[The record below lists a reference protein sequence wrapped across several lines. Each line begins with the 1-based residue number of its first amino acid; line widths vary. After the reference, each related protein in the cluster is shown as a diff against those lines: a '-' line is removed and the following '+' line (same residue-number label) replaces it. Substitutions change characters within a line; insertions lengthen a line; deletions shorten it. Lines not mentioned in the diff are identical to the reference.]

1 MIKVGIDVGGTN
13 TDAVLLDGN
22 RIATAVKVST
32 SDDVTAGIR
41 AALGGLV
48 RTAADL
54 ANVEAVIVGTTHFI
68 NAVVQ
73 RRGLEPVGVI
83 RIGSPA
89 SRSLLPYCD
98 WPKDLAGEVNHGIWS
113 VAGGHE
119 YDGRPFAAL
128 DEVAIKTAARQISDK
143 GLATVAICSVF
154 SPVNA
159 EHETR
164 AAELVREV
172 APDIAITLSSSLGRI
187 GILERENVA
196 LLNAALIGLARRV
209 AGAVISAVREQ
220 GITAPV
226 YFSRN
231 DGTIAD
237 IETTIRQ
244 PVYSFASGATNSMRG
259 AAFLSGLKEA
269 IVADVGGTTTDVGL
283 LRHGFPH
290 EANSVVEVGGVRTLF
305 RMPDVI
311 SIGLGGGSIVAEG
324 GGRIGPQSVGFRL
337 TSEALV
343 FGGTV
348 TTATDYAVAMGL
360 AKIGEGV
367 DPTTFP
373 RTSKAAFMERCR
385 SLVEETVD
393 RAKIQSGDL
402 PLLAVGG
409 GAFLVP
415 DEVAGITEVVRVD
428 YAECANAVGA
438 ALAQVSGE
446 VDRIYRD
453 VPRDDALEDAR
464 QLAAERAV
472 RAGACRDTLE
482 LIDLEEVPLAY
493 LPGQSVRVRAR
504 VVGDM
509 RQLADG
515 PRDEAGSGNDSRE
528 A

>member
-1 MIKVGIDVGGTN
+1 M
-13 TDAVLLDGN
+13 TDA
-22 RIATAVKVST
+22 
-32 SDDVTAGIR
+32 
-41 AALGGLV
+41 
-48 RTAADL
+48 
-54 ANVEAVIVGTTHFI
+54 IV
-68 NAVVQ
+68 A
-73 RRGLEPVGVI
+73 
-83 RIGSPA
+83 
-89 SRSLLPYCD
+89 
-98 WPKDLAGEVNHGIWS
+98 
-113 VAGGHE
+113 
-119 YDGRPFAAL
+119 
-128 DEVAIKTAARQISDK
+128 AAREL
-143 GLATVAICSVF
+143 GVA
-154 SPVNA
+154 
-159 EHETR
+159 
-164 AAELVREV
+164 
-172 APDIAITLSSSLGRI
+172 APL
-187 GILERENVA
+187 
-196 LLNAALIGLARRV
+196 
-209 AGAVISAVREQ
+209 
-220 GITAPV
+220 

-231 DGTIAD
+231 DGTIAS
-237 IETTIRQ
+237 IEDTVRQ
-244 PVYSFASGATNSMRG
+244 PVYSFACGATNSMRG
-259 AAFLSGLKEA
+259 GAFLSGLKEA

-324 GGRIGPQSVGFRL
+324 GRRIGPRSVGFRL
-337 TSEALV
+337 TAEALV

-348 TTATDYAVAMGL
+348 ATATDYAVAMGL

-373 RTSKAAFMERCR
+373 RTAKAAFMERCR
-385 SLVEETVD
+385 GLVEETVD

-409 GAFLVP
+409 AALLVP
-415 DEVAGITEVVRVD
+415 DEVAGITEVIRVD

-453 VPRDDALEDAR
+453 IPRDDALENAR
-464 QLAAERAV
+464 QLATERAV
-472 RAGACRDTLE
+472 TAGACEDTLE

-515 PRDEAGSGNDSRE
+515 ARDEAGSGNDARG